1 MSLKPSTRATERI
14 VIVFARPDAFEEWL
28 ALDRLSRG
36 LLQAS
41 SKNYLNQD
49 LLGSS
54 ADDSVVIRAKD
65 SWASWVFL
73 VVGSATFP
81 WTVVEEISQES
92 PNISA
97 YWFGQSFTETD
108 KKQLKKIFKDF
119 KNWDGFLDGDFS
131 ISALP

>member
-14 VIVFARPDAFEEWL
+14 VIVFAKPGSFEEWL

-49 LLGSS
+49 LLASNS
-54 ADDSVVIRAKD
+54 EDTVVIRAKD

-81 WTVVEEISQES
+81 WTVVEEISQE
-92 PNISA
+92 NQNVSA